1 MATGENHAKKI
12 SPDMP
17 LASDLDLSASAA
29 GYEHDAAQKRTQ
41 KFIDYERKEIPK
53 DECTD
58 ICQRTSNCRQSE
70 HPDSRPARPG
80 YNTGPVAD

>member
-17 LASDLDLSASAA
+17 LASDLDLPASAA

-53 DECTD
+53 DECPD
-58 ICQRTSNCRQSE
+58 ICQRTSNSRQSE

-80 YNTGPVAD
+80 DHTGPVAY